1 MIGKHF
7 DFDWI
12 SSDQT
17 FDSFAKDPATTTDL
31 TSPVRRGYDG
41 LFPASPNPATETSGI
56 SDDKKNEQSVK
67 G

>member
-12 SSDQT
+12 SSDQE
-17 FDSFAKDPATTTDL
+17 FDSFVKDPATTTDM
-31 TSPVRRGYDG
+31 TSPDRTKYKG
-41 LFPASPNPATETSGI
+41 LFPISPNPATETNEI
-56 SDDKKNEQSVK
+56 SDDKKNEQAVK

>member
-12 SSDQT
+12 SSDFD
-17 FDSFAKDPATTTDL
+17 FDSFKKDPATTTDM
-31 TSPVRRGYDG
+31 TSPERTNYEG
-41 LFPASPNPATETSGI
+41 LFPISPNPATETSGI